1 MASKKIT
8 MVDQS
13 QIAKKGYKGC
23 KSTRAVQNFCAKNK
37 SSIDCCWYK
46 PKGCSEKVLLI
57 EMSSFRDCWK
67 ASQKSTSMTA
77 KSSTGTRR
85 TTTKA
90 TSRTRSASA
99 KTRSTRMT
107 KMSAKSSTRST
118 TSRTKKAMPA
128 RTRTTRLRRAA

>member
-1 MASKKIT
+1 MGSIGGTEFMASKKIT

-46 PKGCSEKVLLI
+46 PKGSSEKVLLV

-67 ASQKSTSMTA
+67 ASQKSTSVTA
-77 KSSTGTRR
+77 KT
-85 TTTKA
+85 
-90 TSRTRSASA
+90 
-99 KTRSTRMT
+99 
-107 KMSAKSSTRST
+107 STRST
-118 TSRTKKAMPA
+118 MSRTKKATPA
-128 RTRTTRLRRAA
+128 RTRTIRLRRAA